1 MLVLPYPTLL
11 DSRLTQIRYQKILH
25 LWFSWYDFKLY
36 LLIGAIIFVIILVS
50 TFISSVYE
58 QIASIISDI
67 IKDFI
72 ANKLQN
78 SELNKL
84 DWIIRVV
91 IFIPL
96 ANCLID
102 LLQPWL
108 NSSVDIRY
116 KGLTTTI
123 LLFVKIYVTFSLIF
137 QNKRYSSSMNL
148 TNFILIL
155 IALTVSLYAGR
166 FTLEEYLLKD
176 AKLIYNHN
184 EKLIEVIL
192 INNGTIYYKENSTYK
207 CEILKDDITIEF
219 TK

>member
-1 MLVLPYPTLL
+1 
-11 DSRLTQIRYQKILH
+11 
-25 LWFSWYDFKLY
+25 
-36 LLIGAIIFVIILVS
+36 
-50 TFISSVYE
+50 
-58 QIASIISDI
+58 
-67 IKDFI
+67 
-72 ANKLQN
+72 
-78 SELNKL
+78 
-84 DWIIRVV
+84 
-91 IFIPL
+91 
-96 ANCLID
+96 
-102 LLQPWL
+102 
-108 NSSVDIRY
+108 
-116 KGLTTTI
+116 
-123 LLFVKIYVTFSLIF
+123 
-137 QNKRYSSSMNL
+137 MNL